1 MERKRAR
8 ENIQEVMKKLEG
20 AFLGDPRVLGA
31 FYCGTSAT
39 GKFDHYSDIDL
50 VLIVDEA
57 EQVRFFLEAPK
68 ILKEALGLKSAVNES
83 GSDKEW
89 CCLVTDDY
97 IGLDLP
103 ILTRADL
110 QPSAKFAQIKILK
123 DRDNF
128 LADFKRKSAT
138 PEEPISAKK
147 FINIIEDIKN
157 AQLYFARHAKR
168 GWRAK
173 VSSDC
178 IRLGE
183 ELYRW
188 LVRLKKAEPGLWDL
202 RDAEKVLDEREL
214 NLLYRTRPA
223 SAGIDDIRTAMQALW
238 ELTMHVIRK
247 YEEYTGVIFPRSYDE
262 REFLSLVEDVYDEKR
277 F

>member
-8 ENIQEVMKKLEG
+8 EKIQEVMRKLEG
-20 AFLGDPRVLGA
+20 AFLGDPRVLCA

-39 GKFDHYSDIDL
+39 GQFDHYSDIDM
-50 VLIVDEA
+50 VLIVDDS

-68 ILKEALGLKSAVNES
+68 ILKETVGLKSAVNES
-83 GSDKEW
+83 AGDTEW

-97 IGLDLP
+97 VGLDLP
-103 ILTRADL
+103 ILKKSDL
-110 QPSAKFAQIKILK
+110 MPSAKFSQIKILK
-123 DRDNF
+123 DSDNF
-128 LADFKRKSAT
+128 LAEFKKQSAG
-138 PEEPISAKK
+138 IDHSFDAKK

-157 AQLYFARHAKR
+157 AQLYFARHARR
-168 GWRAK
+168 GWRTK

-188 LVRLKKAEPGLWDL
+188 LARLKEVNSELWDL
-202 RDAEKVLDEREL
+202 RDAEKILDAHEL
-214 NLLYRTRPA
+214 ALLLRTRPA
-223 SAGIDDIRTAMQALW
+223 SSGIDDIRSSMRALW
-238 ELTMHVIRK
+238 ELTMHVIKK
-247 YEEYTGVIFPRSYDE
+247 YEEYTGVMFPRSYDE
-262 REFLSLVEDVYDEKR
+262 REFLNLVDDVYDEKR